1 MSSEAT
7 SEIMNTTTSIE
18 NTENTTVTMEP
29 GTTMV
34 PTEITTIQSN
44 CTDVKPS
51 KKCKRWSDKIVKD
64 VGNPPGV
71 WIGNKCKKS
80 LKKWLNKLSAKEVCG
95 EAKIMTTDEEI
106 EDAADDEMDPI
117 GDLQS
122 CKDTWTKRK
131 CKRIFKKLN
140 KRFNKLAKKCSK
152 TASELKE
159 FLLMDDF
166 DC

>member
-7 SEIMNTTTSIE
+7 SEMINTTTSIE

-29 GTTMV
+29 VTTMT

-51 KKCKRWSDKIVKD
+51 KKCKRWSDKIAKD

-80 LKKWLNKLSAKEVCG
+80 LKKWLNKLSEKEICDD
-95 EAKIMTTDEEI
+95 AKIMNSDEKI
-106 EDAADDEMDPI
+106 GDNEDDGMDPT
-117 GDLQS
+117 DDMQS
-122 CKDTWTKRK
+122 CKDTWPKRK

-140 KRFNKLAKKCSK
+140 KRFIANS
-152 TASELKE
+152 
-159 FLLMDDF
+159 
-166 DC
+166 